1 MQARP
6 VIDFSRPIRTVRSKR
21 QLFVTGRRS
30 DGSVMVDTTNSGH
43 PMTGFAYD
51 YDGFP
56 MAEGC
61 PLGRIENAPA
71 ETPFIE
77 ITEVCT
83 PADLRRRRE
92 FAAAL
97 EANHDNPLWG
107 AF

>member
-1 MQARP
+1 
-6 VIDFSRPIRTVRSKR
+6 
-21 QLFVTGRRS
+21 
-30 DGSVMVDTTNSGH
+30 
-43 PMTGFAYD
+43 
-51 YDGFP
+51 